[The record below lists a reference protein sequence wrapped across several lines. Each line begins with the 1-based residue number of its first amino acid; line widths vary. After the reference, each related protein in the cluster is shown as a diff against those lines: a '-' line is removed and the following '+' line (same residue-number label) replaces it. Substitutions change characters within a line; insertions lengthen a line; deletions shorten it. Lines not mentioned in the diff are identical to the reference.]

1 MRKVYQEQTGRSEND
16 SYETIRGTRIKSRE
30 GDLKMM
36 MMNDALQHEP
46 VAAVHCS
53 FYCRRQRGVRQ
64 KRRQTEEREKIT
76 LQNCNKLSFTSS
88 I

>member
-36 MMNDALQHEP
+36 MMDDALQHKP

-53 FYCRRQRGVRQ
+53 FWLRQGAQGV
-64 KRRQTEEREKIT
+64 T
-76 LQNCNKLSFTSS
+76 LSVRAAQSALKH
-88 I
+88 